1 MVVLV
6 MFVCYCDMF
15 RIVSWVLFVM
25 CLRHVSYSVQIACM
39 DILKRRCICMY
50 VCIIFCN
57 LKCYYDI
64 LFLCKKLVYVHKSL
78 CLNYEVLFTC
88 LYLYFQ

>member
-6 MFVCYCDMF
+6 MFVCYCDMY
-15 RIVSWVLFVM
+15 RIVSCVLFVM

-50 VCIIFCN
+50 VCM
-57 LKCYYDI
+57 
-64 LFLCKKLVYVHKSL
+64 
-78 CLNYEVLFTC
+78 
-88 LYLYFQ
+88 YFNHVKNA